1 MRLIVACANG
11 TREFSSFFGM
21 ASLRAGSLYF
31 GIASPSFHGLSP
43 LGGGSLPLG
52 GGLSPLGGGLSPHGG
67 GLSRERG
74 GLSLQGKS
82 RSESSEM

>member
-1 MRLIVACANG
+1 MLRLIVACANG

-31 GIASPSFHGLSP
+31 GIASPSFQ
-43 LGGGSLPLG
+43 
-52 GGLSPLGGGLSPHGG
+52 GLSPLGGGLSPHGG

>member
-1 MRLIVACANG
+1 
-11 TREFSSFFGM
+11 M

-43 LGGGSLPLG
+43 LGGGLSPLG

-82 RSESSEM
+82 RSQSSEKLLNSSGGFVLVRCLKGTEL